1 MAVGARY
8 TVTMESIIRNVRDI
22 ASPERGVYESLL
34 GQPLRDNQRVLV
46 MILNPGA
53 EPDESIRRKAM
64 ADFHELCRQGTE
76 HRERQRVSIEEAD
89 QVLQEAVRAVRSRKT
104 D

>member
-1 MAVGARY
+1 
-8 TVTMESIIRNVRDI
+8 MESIIRNVKDI
-22 ASPERGVYESLL
+22 ESPERRVYESLL
-34 GQPLRDNQRVLV
+34 GQSLRDNQRVLV

-76 HRERQRVSIEEAD
+76 RRQQQGASVEQAD
-89 QVLQEAVRAVRSRKT
+89 QVLEEAVRAVRSRKT
-104 D
+104 DGRGP